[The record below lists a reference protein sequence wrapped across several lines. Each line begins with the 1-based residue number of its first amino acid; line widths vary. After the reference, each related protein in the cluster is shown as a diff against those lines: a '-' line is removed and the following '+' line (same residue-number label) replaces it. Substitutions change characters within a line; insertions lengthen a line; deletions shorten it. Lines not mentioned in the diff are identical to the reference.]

1 MSLEFAT
8 AKHLYRL
15 WTLFKK
21 LLSLSD
27 AKITALERVIQYED
41 IGDDL
46 FTVIDAASNILFAL
60 DKHGRARF
68 PVGILSRGADIDG
81 DHMVKGTLNITDC
94 RIMEGDESGLF
105 YLLDSNDRILLGIDA
120 NGNTDFKG
128 IPSDIKAKFEG
139 LETRIAALEGNS

>member
-8 AKHLYRL
+8 ARHLYRL

-27 AKITALERVIQYED
+27 AKITALERVIQHED

-68 PVGILSRGADIDG
+68 PAGITSRGQ
-81 DHMVKGTLNITDC
+81 TLT
-94 RIMEGDESGLF
+94 
-105 YLLDSNDRILLGIDA
+105 
-120 NGNTDFKG
+120 
-128 IPSDIKAKFEG
+128 
-139 LETRIAALEGNS
+139 ETIRSRGHST